1 MPERQLTVFIYLPGH
16 TTAVPAG
23 IFTHDADA
31 GIGRFDYGRRYLERP
46 DALPVDPIAL
56 PLGPLQRDVTLNDG
70 LYGVLC
76 DAAPD
81 YWGRLVIAAE
91 RRTAP
96 EALSEFDF
104 LLAGNATRVGNL
116 DFRHSASA
124 PEPTLSP
131 PHFNQL
137 KDILLAAE
145 KVASGDTCD
154 IRLVRLLRQG
164 TSVGGARPK
173 CTVELGDALWIAKF
187 PAKDDTVN
195 IPRIEYATMKL
206 AQQCGIS
213 VPELR
218 LAEAGGKDIYLIRRF
233 DRQRK
238 HDGWLRHGFLSG
250 LSLMEW
256 DVRDRLLWEYPGL
269 AARMRQHMRADD
281 LAELY
286 RRMVFNIMVRNTDDH
301 PRNHGF
307 LVRGQ
312 KIGLSP
318 AYDIVPTL
326 TQAGVG
332 TEFRL
337 AMSLGDEG
345 REATLDNAL
354 SRSAQFGLS
363 EREAR
368 HVIDGMLA
376 TCRDWRSLFHE
387 AGVSP
392 RDMDIV
398 APSILGGAQE
408 GSLLSP
414 AAAL

>member
-16 TTAVPAG
+16 TTAAPAG

-46 DALPVDPIAL
+46 NALPVDPVAL
-56 PLGPLQRDVTLNDG
+56 PLGAVQRDVTLNEG
-70 LYGVLC
+70 LYGALC

-81 YWGRLVIAAE
+81 YWGRLVIAAD

-96 EALSEFDF
+96 EALSVFDF
-104 LLAGNATRVGNL
+104 LLSGNATRVGNL
-116 DFRHSASA
+116 DFRESPTD
-124 PEPTLSP
+124 PEPGLEP

-137 KDILLAAE
+137 HDIVLAAE
-145 KVASGDTCD
+145 HVQDGDTSD
-154 IRLVRLLRQG
+154 VRLLRLLRQG

-173 CTVELGDALWIAKF
+173 CTVELNGALWIAKF
-187 PAKDDTVN
+187 PAKEDTVS

-206 AQQCGIS
+206 AQQCGVS
-213 VPELR
+213 VPELQ
-218 LAEAGGKDIYLIRRF
+218 LVQTGGKDIYLVRRF
-233 DRQRK
+233 DRERQGS
-238 HDGWLRHGFLSG
+238 GWLRHGFLSS

-269 AARMRQHMRADD
+269 AARMRRHMGAVH
-281 LAELY
+281 LVELF
-286 RRMVFNIMVRNTDDH
+286 RRMVFNVMVRNTDDH

-307 LVRGQ
+307 LVREGE
-312 KIGLSP
+312 IELSP

-337 AMSLGDEG
+337 AMSVGDEG
-345 REATLDNAL
+345 REATLENAL

-363 EREAR
+363 EHEAKR
-368 HVIDGMLA
+368 LIDGMLA
-376 TCRDWRSLFHE
+376 TCREWRTCFRE
-387 AGVSP
+387 AGVSE
-392 RDMDIV
+392 RDIEIV
-398 APSILGGAQE
+398 APSIFQSE
-408 GSLLSP
+408 
-414 AAAL
+414 